1 MMTPDD
7 DKTLPEESIP
17 LYLARSR
24 GGTIYVCDDNGRI
37 VRGLTRVVVE
47 NGTREITEVTIC
59 FYPEGWLDG
68 DSA

>member
-1 MMTPDD
+1 MLIPDH

-24 GGTIYVCDDNGRI
+24 GGTIYVCDDNGRMI
-37 VRGLTRVVVE
+37 SRLTRVVVE
-47 NGTREITEVTIC
+47 NGTGEITEATIC